1 MHLRLHDRDLWTLPH
16 PVRVDAAF
24 GQPAEQFMLGPTGL
38 MEGLRPYLTEETA
51 TTEWVLNSVPGMH
64 ELAMVS
70 LGAPGSFNLGTFV
83 LMLARARLRAHGDPI
98 LQVAAPL
105 QIQLAATDLTA
116 QLPVRFFRCPY
127 PAVYIELARPSP
139 LRIINRDSG
148 LHEVEGAYVT
158 THLLPPDGRLREKP
172 DRVRALRLDPRR
184 ETRVLELVITGSPV
198 GKDNVLDDAS
208 QDVVLYIQDEDEPLS
223 ALLARHNAYYRSE
236 WVTQQPGFVLPED
249 DEVARAGAVID
260 LLAKVLL
267 YLNLAEAE
275 QIRVNARSDL
285 ERRLRGLG
293 PKKAKRLGR
302 QLASAYDR
310 ILIGSGITTHRDTE
324 PASSHGG
331 DELDRTTAHTVRPH
345 WRRGHFRRIRYG
357 EGLSESRLGWI
368 QPVLVNAAEAL
379 GEVKTKTYE
388 VR

>member
-1 MHLRLHDRDLWTLPH
+1 MNLRLHDRDLWKLPH
-16 PVRVDAAF
+16 PVRVDVALE
-24 GQPAEQFMLGPTGL
+24 QPAEQFMLGPTGL
-38 MEGLRPYLTEETA
+38 LEGLRPYLTDETA
-51 TTEWVLNSVPGMH
+51 TTEWILNSVPGMH
-64 ELAMVS
+64 QLAMVS

-105 QIQLAATDLTA
+105 QTQLAATDLAA

-127 PAVYIELARPSP
+127 PAVYVELARPSP

-158 THLLPPDGRLREKP
+158 THRIPRNGRLNEKP
-172 DRVRALRLDPRR
+172 DRVRALRLDPAR

-208 QDVVLYIQDEDEPLS
+208 QDIVLYIQDEDESLS
-223 ALLARHNAYYRSE
+223 ALLARHTAYYRSA
-236 WVTQQPGFVLPED
+236 WITHQPGFVLPEA
-249 DEVARAGAVID
+249 DEVTRAGEVID
-260 LLAKVLL
+260 LLAKILL

-275 QIRVNARSDL
+275 QVRVSERSDL

-302 QLASAYDR
+302 QLVIAYDR
-310 ILIGSGITTHRDTE
+310 ILIGSRIATHQDTGSASDQDE
-324 PASSHGG
+324 PGQAS
-331 DELDRTTAHTVRPH
+331 AHHLRPH

-357 EGLSESRLGWI
+357 EGLTESRLGWI
-368 QPVLVNAAEAL
+368 QPVLVNASDAL
-379 GEVKTKTYE
+379 GCVNTKPYH